1 MSNSSSTLST
11 VFGYPVLYNV
21 PYDMGNHWEQIAPG
35 CFDKSDMSEIRLL
48 RDHNPSLLLARI
60 GTATMTVK
68 TDSKGLFFRST
79 MPNTELGQET
89 AKLLQSGVLT
99 QLSWGWSGTV
109 DRWSTYQGRQL
120 RIITAVRTVW
130 DISLVTYPANPATL
144 VQLEAPIFTT
154 TTTTTSRATNQ
165 TTTPKPVFD
174 PLEENYLFQKM
185 ILEATP
191 EAGKAYQDY
200 NRLFSSTNN

>member
-35 CFDKSDMSEIRLL
+35 CFDKADLSEIRLL

-60 GTATMTVK
+60 GTPTMTVK
-68 TDSKGLFFRST
+68 PDNKGLFFRAM
-79 MPNTELGQET
+79 MPETELGEST

-109 DRWSTYQGRQL
+109 DRWSTYKGRQL
-120 RIITAVRTVW
+120 RIITAVQTVW

-144 VQLEAPIFTT
+144 VQLEAPLFTSTLSGRAATFTT
-154 TTTTTSRATNQ
+154 ST
-165 TTTPKPVFD
+165 PVFD
-174 PLEENYLFQKM
+174 ATEENFQFMKRIM
-185 ILEATP
+185 DADAQYIHL
-191 EAGKAYQDY
+191 Q
-200 NRLFSSTNN
+200 SNN